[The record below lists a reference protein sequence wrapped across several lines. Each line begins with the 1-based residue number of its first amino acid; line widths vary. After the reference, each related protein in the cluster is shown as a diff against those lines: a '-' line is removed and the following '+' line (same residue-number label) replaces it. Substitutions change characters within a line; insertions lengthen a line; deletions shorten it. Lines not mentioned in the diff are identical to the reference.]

1 MVVSL
6 WRNLQHLSAGKKSTS
21 SFTFSLT
28 YLLQRYCKPVVLGTL
43 SMPGYTHHK
52 WYYHLVENFYVYL
65 QAKNHLH
72 PYAFMEILQRY
83 ETYFGYFGHAWLHS
97 HIMIVSP
104 CRRLHVYLQK
114 QTSSFTAFLRYY
126 SLENPA
132 NWLSASILAHN
143 FARYGG
149 QISMTMLVF
158 ILDYFQEKLT

>member
-6 WRNLQHLSAGKKSTS
+6 WRNLQHLSTS
-21 SFTFSLT
+21 SFTFFLT

-97 HIMIVSP
+97 TKMIVSP
-104 CRRLHVYLQK
+104 PCRRLQCLSACRK
-114 QTSSFTAFLRYY
+114 ETSSFTSFIRWISWKKGLCQFL
-126 SLENPA
+126 N
-132 NWLSASILAHN
+132 IL
-143 FARYGG
+143 
-149 QISMTMLVF
+149 I
-158 ILDYFQEKLT
+158 I